1 MVEKGFGFMANRH
14 REKQL
19 VEPGAA
25 RDPLRSG
32 LHRGLVGALLVL
44 VVLTPLY
51 FTTSLSDYNTP
62 KLALVQV
69 LTTLA
74 CALWFTGM
82 AVEGRVYL
90 IKSPIYYALLAFMAA
105 NFISLFQ
112 AYNQPQGLETMFQY
126 LCHFLLCLVVF
137 NCVKAEGEGRAI
149 LWAVVGTAS
158 VISII
163 GLLQY
168 HHIYDFHSEWGL
180 PISTLGNVTY
190 VAEYLD
196 VALPVALALA
206 LGGRG
211 MGRYAAGGA
220 AFLML
225 CLVAVLGSRGGWIG
239 VMVSAAVFVGA
250 WGWRGVI
257 AGRRLLEGSALR
269 VAVGIAVVAVLIVV
283 VPHIPAGKGVTVG
296 KVLEDRWAAI
306 FQRSETAVRV
316 QDESSRQR
324 VLIWKDTL
332 HMIRDRPL
340 LGVGVGNFAYNL
352 PKYAS
357 RESAESLARMRAA
370 VGMDLAAYQAHNGY
384 LEVLAETGI
393 LGLAAFLWMFYAVCG
408 MFYRLL
414 RRYAHGET
422 DALSVG
428 LVAAA
433 AATLVHALFSLNFQ
447 NPASASHFWIITGL
461 AAVLERGGREE
472 RIPLLETRSGTGIL
486 VVVGICVA
494 AVLVAGVVSYN
505 AVAADYYYNE
515 GRYDW
520 KANPK
525 RLERARFNFERSV
538 AYGPYSFG
546 AYQMLGNAFNEQQL
560 WDEAEAAYR
569 KSLRCHPNNRMV
581 HKLLGEVL
589 MRSGRHEEAIREF
602 KTAVRIDPVFA
613 EAYYRLGY
621 CERQAGRHDE
631 AIRAYSEALALEPQ
645 NVEFMNSL
653 GAARIARGDY
663 QAAVVDL
670 SRAAAANPNHAGVQ
684 TNLGIACF
692 SLGKTQEALDH
703 YQRAVALDPKQPNAY
718 ALIGQAYQEQLKD
731 PVKAREY
738 YEKALA
744 LTPSD
749 ARIKALMRGLE
760 KQGSET
766 GGQGPGELS
775 DRAGPSGAAE
785 RLRQGQG
792 SGVRGRGGRESPE
805 ASRPVGKG
813 GVP

>member
-1 MVEKGFGFMANRH
+1 MANRL
-14 REKQL
+14 REKPL
-19 VEPGAA
+19 SDPGAA
-25 RDPLRSG
+25 RDPLKTG

-62 KLALVQV
+62 KLALVQI

-126 LCHFLLCLVVF
+126 LCHFLLCVVVF
-137 NCVKAEGEGRAI
+137 NTVKDEGEGRAI
-149 LWAVVGTAS
+149 LWAAVGTAS
-158 VISII
+158 AISVI

-196 VALPVALALA
+196 IALPVAVALA
-206 LGGRG
+206 LGGKG
-211 MGRYAAGGA
+211 LGRYAAGGA

-225 CLVAVLGSRGGWIG
+225 CLIVVLGSRGGWVG
-239 VMVSAAVFVGA
+239 VMVSAVVFVGA
-250 WGWRGVI
+250 WGWRHFVTGHRLPGGRKFALAAAIALVLVGVI
-257 AGRRLLEGSALR
+257 PRL
-269 VAVGIAVVAVLIVV
+269 
-283 VPHIPAGKGVTVG
+283 PAGKGVTVG
-296 KVLEDRWAAI
+296 KVLGDRWTAI
-306 FQRSETAVRV
+306 FQRSEAAVRV
-316 QDESSRQR
+316 QDQSSRQR

-332 HMIRDRPL
+332 SLIRDRPL

-357 RESAESLARMRAA
+357 RESAENLARMRTA

-384 LEVLAETGI
+384 LEVMAETGF

-414 RRYAHGET
+414 GRYAHGET
-422 DALSVG
+422 DVLSVG

-447 NPASASHFWIITGL
+447 NPASASHFWIVTGL
-461 AAVLERGGREE
+461 AAALERKASGLEE
-472 RIPLLETRSGTGIL
+472 RIPLLETRSGSSVL
-486 VVVGICVA
+486 PVVGICVA
-494 AVLVAGVVSYN
+494 ALFVAGVVSTN
-505 AVAADYYYNE
+505 AVTADYYYNE

-538 AYGPYSFG
+538 AYRPYSFG
-546 AYQMLGNAFNEQQL
+546 AYQMLGNVFNELRL

-589 MRSGRHEEAIREF
+589 MRSGRYEEAAEVFRAAIRL
-602 KTAVRIDPVFA
+602 DPVFA

-621 CERQAGRHDE
+621 CERQVGRYDE
-631 AIRAYSEALALEPQ
+631 AIRAHVEALALEPQ

-653 GAARIARGDY
+653 GAARIAQGDY
-663 QAAVVDL
+663 RAAIADL
-670 SRAAAANPNHAGVQ
+670 SRAEAANPNHAGVQ

-692 SLGKTQEALDH
+692 SLSRTQEALDH

-718 ALIGQAYQEQLKD
+718 VLIGQVYQEQLKD
-731 PVKAREY
+731 LAKAREY
-738 YEKALA
+738 YEKALV
-744 LTPSD
+744 LSPQD
-749 ARIKALMRGLE
+749 ARIAALVRGL
-760 KQGSET
+760 
-766 GGQGPGELS
+766 
-775 DRAGPSGAAE
+775 
-785 RLRQGQG
+785 
-792 SGVRGRGGRESPE
+792 
-805 ASRPVGKG
+805 
-813 GVP
+813 